1 MRLQK
6 TPNNPPHKN
15 TNVNKNISN
24 TNTLVNTEDKPQ
36 EYSSFNLYQCFQY
49 RKTANEN
56 RGNKGKSKD
65 KSTSTS
71 FSRLF
76 RDPQNCASCSI
87 GSYIRIQGLL
97 CNLYRKRAF
106 CSHTEM
112 VGNCSFLGKRRY
124 FISK

>member
-6 TPNNPPHKN
+6 SLNKPPHKI
-15 TNVNKNISN
+15 TKVNENISN

-36 EYSSFNLYQCFQY
+36 EYSSFKLYQCFQY

-56 RGNKGKSKD
+56 RGKKGKSKD

-97 CNLYRKRAF
+97 CNLYRKPAF
-106 CSHTEM
+106 YSHTEL
-112 VGNCSFLGKRRY
+112 VGNCLFLGDGRY
-124 FISK
+124 FILK